1 MRLRKD
7 RIALPSGTIIDDY
20 YVRESRGF
28 SAVFA
33 LTPDGSVV
41 LIRQFKYGIGRV
53 VLELPSGFVDE
64 GESPHDAAV
73 RELAEETGY
82 LAESMEF
89 VRTFVPD
96 PTNSTTLMHL
106 FLARNARPELEQ
118 KLDATEDIT
127 VEVVTFERLREQ
139 LRAGEIDSATQVAAI
154 YTVLDL
160 LR

>member
-33 LTPDGSVV
+33 LTPDGGVV
-41 LIRQFKYGIGRV
+41 LVRQFKYGIGRV

-64 GESPHDAAV
+64 GESPQDAAV

-89 VRTFVPD
+89 VCTFVPD

-118 KLDATEDIT
+118 KLDATEDIV
-127 VEVVTFERLREQ
+127 VEVVTLDRLRGQ
-139 LRAGEIDSATQVAAI
+139 LRAGEIDSATQAAAI
-154 YTVLDL
+154 YTMLDL

>member
-33 LTPDGSVV
+33 LTPDHGVV
-41 LIRQFKYGIGRV
+41 LVRQFKYGIGRV

-64 GESPHDAAV
+64 RESPQEAAV

-106 FLARNARPELEQ
+106 FLAKNARPQLEQ

-139 LRAGEIDSATQVAAI
+139 LRVGEIDSATQVAAI
-154 YTVLDL
+154 YTMLDL
-160 LR
+160 LG